1 MHLHPEPIA
10 QSADLEELKREAAF
24 LQRRGALVAQGRFDV
39 LLAAAW
45 EIPATLHEIGRL
57 REITFRAVGEGTG
70 KSLDLDR
77 FDASYLHLYVWDRE
91 ACQIAGAY
99 RLGCSDVLL
108 ASGGPDALYTSTLFR
123 FEKPFLEVLKP
134 ALELGRSFVT
144 TEYQKSIYP
153 LSLLWKGIGRFVMER
168 PRYSRLFGPVSI
180 SSDYSSLSRDLMVSF
195 MRNTHQDE
203 RLAGLIQPVNPYKM
217 LHDQDGLSAGLKS
230 IEEVSAVVARCEPDG
245 KGVPVLLKQY
255 LRLNAI
261 LLEFNIDPDFGDA
274 LDALVLVDLREAPAV
289 MLQRYMGAEGYE
301 SFMAA
306 LSAQRVA

>member
-10 QSADLEELKREAAF
+10 PSADLAELKREAAF

-45 EIPATLHEIGRL
+45 EIPATLLEIGRL

-70 KSLDLDR
+70 KSVDLDR

-153 LSLLWKGIGRFVMER
+153 LSLL
-168 PRYSRLFGPVSI
+168 
-180 SSDYSSLSRDLMVSF
+180 
-195 MRNTHQDE
+195 
-203 RLAGLIQPVNPYKM
+203 
-217 LHDQDGLSAGLKS
+217 
-230 IEEVSAVVARCEPDG
+230 
-245 KGVPVLLKQY
+245 
-255 LRLNAI
+255 
-261 LLEFNIDPDFGDA
+261 
-274 LDALVLVDLREAPAV
+274 
-289 MLQRYMGAEGYE
+289 
-301 SFMAA
+301 
-306 LSAQRVA
+306 